1 MEEQLLGRRLGI
13 EGGFINNE
21 MDKWIGWDGLTKKDE
36 ERENEAFVKRLN
48 KRKEKNTE
56 TPVE

>member
-21 MDKWIGWDGLTKKDE
+21 MDGMGWIDE
-36 ERENEAFVKRLN
+36 KR
-48 KRKEKNTE
+48 
-56 TPVE
+56 

>member
-1 MEEQLLGRRLGI
+1 M
-13 EGGFINNE
+13 
-21 MDKWIGWDGLTKKDE
+21 K
-36 ERENEAFVKRLN
+36 RENEAFVKRLN